1 MFHLRLE
8 KIFRDFSQQQGRNYY
23 RLLTQHPSFHSR
35 HKKCYVN
42 ALVSCEAGF
51 FWVYTSSVVISNRT
65 RIHAIPDS
73 LSLCTKN
80 CTLQSGKITH
90 VREKTLHAK
99 QSEVKKMFT
108 VSSSFLRFSPGP
120 CVHSLKIFC
129 VLLWGFHFH

>member
-1 MFHLRLE
+1 MRLE

-51 FWVYTSSVVISNRT
+51 FWVYTSSVVISNRR
-65 RIHAIPDS
+65 RIHAIPGS

-80 CTLQSGKITH
+80 LYASEWKNNPCKGKNATCQAERSEKNVYSFILFPTLFSRP
-90 VREKTLHAK
+90 VC
-99 QSEVKKMFT
+99 
-108 VSSSFLRFSPGP
+108 SF
-120 CVHSLKIFC
+120 LKIFC

>member
-1 MFHLRLE
+1 MRLE

-23 RLLTQHPSFHSR
+23 RLFTQHPSCHSR

-42 ALVSCEAGF
+42 VKLDF
-51 FWVYTSSVVISNRT
+51 FGSIPAQLLFSNRK

-80 CTLQSGKITH
+80 YTLQSGKITH
-90 VREKTLHAK
+90 AREKTLHAK
-99 QSEVKKMFT
+99 QSEVKKMFA
-108 VSSSFLRFSPGP
+108 VSSSFLRFSPSP